1 MNHTHA
7 PQCRVAAARFGLGL
21 AAALLVLGVLAILS
35 IGAVLLLAGL
45 VVGLASLLALG
56 SDRVGAAAPGRS
68 VMRGAGAVLVVVGL
82 MNIQRGLGLVL
93 FPIGV
98 ALLVASWR
106 SPLR

>member
-56 SDRVGAAAPGRS
+56 SDHVGSAAPGRS

-82 MNIQRGLGLVL
+82 MNIERGLGLVL

-98 ALLVASWR
+98 ALLIASWR
-106 SPLR
+106 GPLR

>member
-7 PQCRVAAARFGLGL
+7 PECRATAARFGLGL

-45 VVGLASLLALG
+45 VVGVASFLALG
-56 SDRVGAAAPGRS
+56 SDGVGAAAPGRS

-82 MNIQRGLGLVL
+82 MNIERGLGLVL